1 MDDWVVVAAE
11 VVFALLVE
19 LLLLLLV
26 AVEDGVH
33 GDWDDRLRWGRY
45 RYYYEFAC
53 LLGDSIYEHI
63 SHTKILFTGS

>member
-1 MDDWVVVAAE
+1 MDDWVAVAAAE
-11 VVFALLVE
+11 VVVALLVE
-19 LLLLLLV
+19 LLLV

-53 LLGDSIYEHI
+53 LLSDSIYEHI